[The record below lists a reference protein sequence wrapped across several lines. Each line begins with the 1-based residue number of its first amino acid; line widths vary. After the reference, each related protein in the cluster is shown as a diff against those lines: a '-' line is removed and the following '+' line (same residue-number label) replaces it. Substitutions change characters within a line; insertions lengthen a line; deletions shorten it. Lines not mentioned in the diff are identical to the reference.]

1 MYKIEVLDVHDVR
14 FSVVTKLYCFVFQ
27 VFTYDGTPLGVI
39 GGQGVTNYPIGVGVG
54 PHGEV
59 IVADNHNNFNLT
71 VFSASGKLIGALE
84 STVKHNQCY
93 NVTFADDGTVV
104 VACKDNHV
112 FVYQYFIRR
121 SSPNGVMP
129 ITEHD
134 IQARLAQ
141 AMPTACLS

>member
-1 MYKIEVLDVHDVR
+1 VLFIRD
-14 FSVVTKLYCFVFQ
+14 FLLNFQ

-71 VFSASGKLIGALE
+71 VFSSSGKLMGALE

-93 NVTFADDGTVV
+93 NVAFADDGTVV

-112 FVYQYFIRR
+112 FVYQYFVRR
-121 SSPNGVMP
+121 MSPNVTMP
-129 ITEHD
+129 LLEHD
-134 IQARLAQ
+134 LQARLAH
-141 AMPTACLS
+141 ALPTACLS

>member
-1 MYKIEVLDVHDVR
+1 MGSCEESRQSLSFN
-14 FSVVTKLYCFVFQ
+14 FSCDFVFNLQ
-27 VFTYDGTPLGVI
+27 VFTYDGTALGVI

-54 PHGEV
+54 PHGEI

-71 VFSASGKLIGALE
+71 VFSAGGKLLGALE

-93 NVTFADDGTVV
+93 NVAFADDGTVV

-112 FVYQYFIRR
+112 FVYQYSGRR
-121 SSPNGVMP
+121 ASPTLTMP
-129 ITEHD
+129 LSELD

-141 AMPTACLS
+141 ALPTACFS

>member
-1 MYKIEVLDVHDVR
+1 MVYL
-14 FSVVTKLYCFVFQ
+14 Q

-54 PHGEV
+54 PQGEV

-71 VFSASGKLIGALE
+71 VFSASGKLMGALE

-93 NVTFADDGTVV
+93 NVAFADDGTVV

-112 FVYQYFIRR
+112 FVYQYSARR
-121 SSPNGVMP
+121 TSPNVTMP
-129 ITEHD
+129 LSEHD
-134 IQARLAQ
+134 IQARLAH
-141 AMPTACLS
+141 ALPTACFS